1 MEKKAWIKIIAVEAA
16 ITVLLMVAAIF
27 PWVNKRYSVQELQN
41 LTAECVRSPGMFLG
55 YGTYKYTIE
64 YDTDSDNCFAFIE
77 TQYVN
82 EQGKQLIGHMDMDA
96 VTLLSDRNTISG
108 EVFIRV
114 PAGDYSVYTYRLADA
129 RLDVNSVTVQKTAGG
144 IFKLGIISIFISAVI
159 DLIILYSDRRK
170 KGLIH
175 EGSTEI
181 FFVLFGTILFVSV
194 PLYFGYLINGHDLQ
208 YHLLR
213 IEGIKDGLLAGDFP
227 IKIQSNWLK
236 GNGYATAVFYGDLFL
251 YIPAILRLCGF
262 SIVQSYNIYVFL
274 CNAATCVI
282 AYFCF
287 KGMSGRRKT
296 AAVGAVLYTTSIY
309 RLLDVYVRSSVGE
322 YSAMTFLPMIA
333 YGLWK
338 I

>member
-1 MEKKAWIKIIAVEAA
+1 M
-16 ITVLLMVAAIF
+16 
-27 PWVNKRYSVQELQN
+27 
-41 LTAECVRSPGMFLG
+41 
-55 YGTYKYTIE
+55 
-64 YDTDSDNCFAFIE
+64 
-77 TQYVN
+77 QYVN

-144 IFKLGIISIFISAVI
+144 IFKLGIIAIFISAVI
-159 DLIILYSDRRK
+159 DLIILYADRRK

-262 SIVQSYNIYVFL
+262 SIAQSYNIYVFL
-274 CNAATCVI
+274 QCSYMCYCIFLFQGN
-282 AYFCF
+282 
-287 KGMSGRRKT
+287 
-296 AAVGAVLYTTSIY
+296 VGKKKNGSS
-309 RLLDVYVRSSVGE
+309 RSSTL
-322 YSAMTFLPMIA
+322 YDINIQTS
-333 YGLWK
+333 
-338 I
+338 